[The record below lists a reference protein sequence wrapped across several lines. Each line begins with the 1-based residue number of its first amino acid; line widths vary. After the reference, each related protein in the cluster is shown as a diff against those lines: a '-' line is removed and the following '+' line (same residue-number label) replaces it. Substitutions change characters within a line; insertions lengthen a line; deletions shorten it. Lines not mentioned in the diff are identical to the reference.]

1 MGPTLRYEVRL
12 PVFEGPLDLLLYL
25 IEREELDITLVA
37 LAQVTDQYLAY
48 VQGLSHRDA
57 RDLSGFLVVA
67 AKLLLLKSLA
77 LLPRPSPLPPEAEE
91 AGEELV
97 HQLQVY
103 KKFKE
108 IAMLLGKREEQG
120 LRCYVRTAPTA
131 RLAPQLE
138 LDMEGVTLQD
148 LLVAVQRALEA
159 LPAPPVDEVISP
171 ITLTVADQI
180 ARIEE
185 QLARR
190 PSVCF
195 SELLVGARSRVET
208 IVTLLAVLELVK
220 QDRIL
225 VRQEQLF
232 GEIIIERA
240 TTSDISA
247 VGQPAEHPAT

>member
-1 MGPTLRYEVRL
+1 MGQTLRYEVRL

-48 VQGLSHRDA
+48 VQGLSHRDV
-57 RDLSGFLVVA
+57 RDLSNFLVVA

-77 LLPRPSPLPPEAEE
+77 LLPRPSTLPPEAEE

-120 LRCYVRTAPTA
+120 LRCYVRTAPAA
-131 RLAPQLE
+131 RFAPQLE
-138 LDMEGVTLQD
+138 LDMEGITLQD
-148 LLVAVQRALEA
+148 LLTAVQRALEA
-159 LPAPPVDEVISP
+159 LPAPPVDEVIAP
-171 ITLTVADQI
+171 ITLTVAEQI

-185 QLARR
+185 HLARR

-195 SELLVGARSRVET
+195 SELLAGAHSRVEI

-220 QDRIL
+220 QDRVF

-232 GEIIIERA
+232 GEIVIERA
-240 TTSDISA
+240 TMSEEA
-247 VGQPAEHPAT
+247 AAAQPAEHLTA